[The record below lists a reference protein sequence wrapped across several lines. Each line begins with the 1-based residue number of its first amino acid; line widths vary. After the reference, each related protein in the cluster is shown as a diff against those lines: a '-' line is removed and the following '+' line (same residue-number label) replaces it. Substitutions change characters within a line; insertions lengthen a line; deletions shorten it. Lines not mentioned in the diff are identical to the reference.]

1 MTDLISL
8 AGNSIKTSQAAL
20 AVIGNNI
27 ANSNTEGYVRQELD
41 VRENLPTR
49 SGTVYLGSGAL
60 ATGVKRAYDSLV
72 ESSLRS
78 SNSDLKAQGPIIEL
92 TNRIIDVLGDQ
103 NASLTP
109 ALDSFF
115 ASFRDLSLDPT
126 SQLRRDVVLSESKGL
141 VSRFNELGTQ
151 LKAIDSDSRE
161 ALDYRVTE
169 FNSLVE
175 QLAVVNSKLGRQSK
189 LESQPADLLN
199 TRDKLLEDLSGLMRV
214 SVSEQSNGEVIVSLG
229 SDSNGLEILRR
240 GEAKSIGVQYLT
252 NTIPNRVELLLDPY
266 GDPVNLSG
274 VSGGEIGGFVTFRT
288 TFLESAFEQV
298 NSLAEIIS
306 NEVNKT
312 LEKGMDLYGTT
323 GTPMFEIPPSVE
335 ADTTFARSNISAG
348 ARILDGDNV
357 KAHDLEMIFD
367 QKNSRWLVTDKETKQ
382 TFAAN
387 SVNNFAINGLQI
399 TVSGRPVDGD
409 VVSVRLY
416 ESQASNIRVKIDDA
430 RQIAA
435 AELFGLSLNESNTG
449 GAKASVSMFVPSSG
463 LVLDSMQDLIVN
475 NSHQSSAKM
484 IGGSYLDASFSIPTG
499 TKDLKLSMLGE
510 TDSQS
515 EIQVFTKEGVHLFGS
530 TNLTEDQIDAMLS
543 AKNGFNTQASYSAN
557 YLNKEGGYLGNDWA
571 LGVQSQS
578 ILGLSS
584 AGETEV
590 KVEAQI
596 FGNHLANHSNS
607 GADSEEL
614 ISQGDL
620 LLNGKALTAL
630 DLAAGTTLRA
640 VDIVNWL
647 DANIDRLGLDLTA
660 SANNIITVSPE
671 QIDLSSSQLEINGT
685 SIALTSPIESLSSL
699 TNSINSQV
707 ADTGVLAQIN
717 VNGQLVLRN
726 TEGNEAETISFGGS
740 AGVLR
745 LTGDVRSSVQITANR
760 AENDLSM
767 KEVSLTRSASG
778 KPNDLRILGFEETLY
793 LNGALEEDLI
803 VFTTGERTDGLQYF
817 ASYDIAEPDTLYQ
830 RDSITDVIF
839 TGSNTYKLVDRAT
852 DTVLSERSWAI
863 GIPIQYGSFSLII
876 EGQPQSG
883 DVFSIDGNQTGLAS
897 NENAIRIAEI
907 ENARVFGKG
916 QTAKESYL
924 SILTSAGNASRRSLV
939 AQEALE
945 VVYQQALQ
953 TKDQSAGVNLDE
965 EASDLL
971 RFQQAYQASAKVMQ
985 MANQLFDSILRI

>member
-49 SGTVYLGSGAL
+49 AGTVYLGSGAL

-115 ASFRDLSLDPT
+115 SSFRDLSLDPT
-126 SQLRRDVVLSESKGL
+126 SQLRRDVVLSESRGL

-151 LKAIDSDSRE
+151 LKAIDSDSKE
-161 ALDYRVTE
+161 ALDYRVVE
-169 FNSLVE
+169 FNSVVE
-175 QLAVVNSKLGRQSK
+175 QLAVVNAKLGRQSK
-189 LESQPADLLN
+189 LQQQPADLLN
-199 TRDKLLEDLSGLMRV
+199 TRDKLLEDLSGLMKI
-214 SVSEQSNGEVIVSLG
+214 SVSEQSNGEVIVTLG

-274 VSGGEIGGFVTFRT
+274 ISGGEIGGFVTFRT

-298 NSLAEIIS
+298 NSLADIIA

-312 LEKGMDLYGTT
+312 LEKGMNLYGST
-323 GTPMFEIPPSVE
+323 GTAMFEIPYSVE
-335 ADTTFARSNISAG
+335 ADTTFARSNISAS
-348 ARILDGDNV
+348 ATILDGDSF

-367 QKNSRWLVTDKETKQ
+367 AGNSRWLVTDKETKQ

-387 SVNNFAINGLQI
+387 SVNNFSINGLQI

-435 AELFGLSLNESNTG
+435 AELFGLSLSESNTG

-463 LVLDSMQDLIVN
+463 LTLDSLQDLIVN
-475 NSHQSSAKM
+475 NAHESSARSL
-484 IGGSYLDASFSIPTG
+484 GGSYLDASFSILSG
-499 TKDLKLSMLGE
+499 MRDLQLSMIRE
-510 TDSQS
+510 SDSQS

-530 TNLTEDQIDAMLS
+530 TNLTDDQIDAMLS
-543 AKNGFNTQASYSAN
+543 AKNGFNTQASYSST
-557 YLNKEGGYLGNDWA
+557 YLNKEGSYLGNEWV
-571 LGVQSQS
+571 LGAQSRS
-578 ILGLSS
+578 IMGLST
-584 AGETEV
+584 AGATEV

-596 FGNHLANHSNS
+596 LGGHLAKLTNS
-607 GADSEEL
+607 GVEVEEL

-620 LLNGKALTAL
+620 LLNGNALSAL
-630 DLAAGTTLRA
+630 ELAAGATLEA
-640 VDIVNWL
+640 SDVVSWL
-647 DANIDRLGLDLTA
+647 NSNIERLGLDLNA
-660 SANNIITVSPE
+660 SAINIITIPPE
-671 QIDLSSSQLEINGT
+671 QIDLSSDQLEINGV
-685 SIALTSPIESLSSL
+685 SISLTAPIGSLSTL
-699 TNSINSQV
+699 TNAINSQV
-707 ADTGVLAQIN
+707 AETGVLAEIDA
-717 VNGQLVLRN
+717 NGRLELKN
-726 TEGNEAETISFGGS
+726 TSGNESITISFGES

-745 LTGDVRSSVQITANR
+745 LTGDVRSAIQITANR
-760 AENDLSM
+760 GENDLSN
-767 KEVSLTRSASG
+767 KEVSLTRSGSSE
-778 KPNDLRILGFEETLY
+778 PSDLNVLGFDETLY
-793 LNGALEEDLI
+793 LNGSLEEDLI
-803 VFTTGERTDGLQYF
+803 VFTTGERTDSLKYF
-817 ASYDIAEPDTLYQ
+817 ASYDTAEPDTLYQ
-830 RDSITDVIF
+830 RDGITDVKF
-839 TGSNTYKLVDRAT
+839 LTSNTYQLIDRT
-852 DTVLSERSWAI
+852 TNTVLSERSWAL
-863 GIPIQYGSFSLII
+863 GVPIQYGSFSLTI

-965 EASDLL
+965 EASNLL